1 MAGNL
6 PGGGLQVSRLASAY
20 HRLER
25 VAMRWNRQAVPSHRV
40 NPLYII
46 LLEQI
51 HPLCLD
57 RKAIQA
63 KRDLL

>member
-1 MAGNL
+1 
-6 PGGGLQVSRLASAY
+6 
-20 HRLER
+20 
-25 VAMRWNRQAVPSHRV
+25 V

-51 HPLCLD
+51 HPFGLD
-57 RKAIQA
+57 RKAIQT